1 MKNLFLI
8 IGCALITGV
17 AFGQA
22 NKTYVKT
29 VDPQMSQEIS
39 LEFDHPYEVEQ
50 WDNDG
55 LRMLIDVKLLNGSE
69 KILEQLMLAGRY
81 KITKEKKGEAFAIDI
96 PGLKKEVTIRG
107 VKLEEEVTLKLM
119 VPRYTLVDS
128 QEEDGLAMVNIKR
141 GLSPELAASGVKAK
155 FDPNFYEFDVE
166 FNFAVGDDMQV
177 EDPSML
183 DPNDAM
189 DMESGAYIEM
199 DPGADMAPEPPTD
212 MDMMDPAQMDMADP
226 GEMNLQAPE
235 ITTED
240 LKMEVEM
247 INDQIKELTIRKA
260 EIEAMLKADKI
271 KKN

>member
-8 IGCALITGV
+8 IGCALITGL

-22 NKTYVKT
+22 SKTYVKT
-29 VDPQMSQEIS
+29 VDPQMSQQIS

-50 WDNDG
+50 WDEDG

-107 VKLEEEVTLKLM
+107 EKLEEEVTLKLM

-128 QEEDGLAMVNIKR
+128 EEENGLATVNIKR
-141 GLSPELAASGVKAK
+141 GLSPELAAAGVKAK

-166 FNFAVGDDMQV
+166 FNFAVGDETQI
-177 EDPSML
+177 EDPSMM
-183 DPNDAM
+183 DPDAG
-189 DMESGAYIEM
+189 MEIEDAGEM
-199 DPGADMAPEPPTD
+199 NPGADVAPEPPSE
-212 MDMMDPAQMDMADP
+212 MDMMMEDPADMIVDEGA
-226 GEMNLQAPE
+226 MNITPPE
-235 ITTED
+235 ITAED
-240 LKMEVEM
+240 MNMELEM
-247 INDQIKELTIRKA
+247 IDDQIKELTARKA
-260 EIEAMLKADKI
+260 ELQALLKAKKL